1 LFRHRYDAPEEE
13 DVTVAEWVADEF
25 EESRPRLRAIAYRML
40 GSTAEADDAVQ
51 EAWLKLSRTG
61 PESIDNLGG
70 WMTTVV
76 SRVCLDMLRSRR
88 SRREE
93 SAGAGWPEPEPVADE
108 RATGTGDPEL
118 GVLVADS
125 IGPALMLV
133 LDSLDPDERL
143 AFVLHDL
150 FGVPFGEVA
159 PIVGRSADA
168 TRQLASR
175 ARRRLRGAPATGAV
189 SSSTKDLARQRQLV
203 DAFLAASR
211 DGDFDALLSLL
222 DSEVVLRTDPV
233 AVRSATARQSYG
245 APPLQEVLRG
255 GEPVARTFLGRAA
268 EALPAS
274 VDGEPGAV
282 WAPGGKARGVFV
294 FTCRDDKIVELE
306 VIADPRR
313 IRALDLVF

>member
-1 LFRHRYDAPEEE
+1 M
-13 DVTVAEWVADEF
+13 AEWVADEF

-61 PESIDNLGG
+61 PDGIDNRAG
-70 WMTTVV
+70 WMTTVI

-93 SAGAGWPEPEPVADE
+93 PVGAGWPEPVTLEDE
-108 RATGTGDPEL
+108 AAPGAGDPEL
-118 GVLVADS
+118 GALVADS

-175 ARRRLRGAPATGAV
+175 ARRRLRGTPATGAV
-189 SSSTKDLARQRQLV
+189 SSSTEDLARQRQLV

-222 DSEVVLRTDPV
+222 DREVVLRTDPM
-233 AVRSATARQSYG
+233 AVRSAAARQSYG
-245 APPLQEVLRG
+245 APPFQEVLRG

-268 EALPAS
+268 EAQPALI
-274 VDGEPGAV
+274 DGSPGLV
-282 WAPGGKARGVFV
+282 WAPGGKPRGVFI
-294 FTCRDDKIVELE
+294 FTCRDDKIVEVE
-306 VIADPRR
+306 VISDPRR
-313 IRALDLVF
+313 IRTLDLVF